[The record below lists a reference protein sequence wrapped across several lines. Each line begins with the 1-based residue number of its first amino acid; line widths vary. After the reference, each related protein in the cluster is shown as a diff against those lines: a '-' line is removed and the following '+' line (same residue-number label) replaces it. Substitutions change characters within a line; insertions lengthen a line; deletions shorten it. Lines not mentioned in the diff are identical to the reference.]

1 MELDE
6 LVGCLWCCISCVQWH
21 EIMCWGAM
29 AVPNL
34 AKNLKKM
41 ADLPV
46 KAVCTWDK
54 VAVVYWGLKI
64 AIRFK
69 WLIVLSCQ
77 AARIRRNEEIWSNE
91 ESVVHRLPEHYKKRW
106 REGRRERLDDGLS
119 LNTRTVWVKKSSLHS
134 SNSHGSERRVCVWNE
149 GTDYSLWKPC

>member
-1 MELDE
+1 
-6 LVGCLWCCISCVQWH
+6 
-21 EIMCWGAM
+21 M

-54 VAVVYWGLKI
+54 VIVVYWWIIISMRLLP
-64 AIRFK
+64 
-69 WLIVLSCQ
+69 LIGIHSQ

-91 ESVVHRLPEHYKKRW
+91 ESVVHRLPEHYKKR
-106 REGRRERLDDGLS
+106 
-119 LNTRTVWVKKSSLHS
+119 
-134 SNSHGSERRVCVWNE
+134 
-149 GTDYSLWKPC
+149 